1 MDGKLEGSGRLL
13 GVFFDLRVYALSP
26 CGPQR
31 GETEN
36 IGALDGCRVSH
47 FVSEGADVSPSP

>member
-1 MDGKLEGSGRLL
+1 MEGCW
-13 GVFFDLRVYALSP
+13 VFFVFFFCLG
-26 CGPQR
+26 GPQR

-36 IGALDGCRVSH
+36 IGALDDCRVSH